1 MGLTLHNI
9 YFMKK
14 NFTEKQAQ
22 QWILSHGY
30 KLKIKD
36 LNQYEPHQWRF
47 NQKPKQKFK
56 SDSYI
61 TKILP
66 NGVHM
71 IFGIL
76 KK

>member
-1 MGLTLHNI
+1 
-9 YFMKK
+9 MKNK
-14 NFTEKQAQ
+14 FTEKQAQ
-22 QWILSHGY
+22 EWILSHGY

-36 LNQYEPHQWRF
+36 LTQHEPYQWRY

-71 IFGIL
+71 IFGQL
-76 KK
+76 KQK